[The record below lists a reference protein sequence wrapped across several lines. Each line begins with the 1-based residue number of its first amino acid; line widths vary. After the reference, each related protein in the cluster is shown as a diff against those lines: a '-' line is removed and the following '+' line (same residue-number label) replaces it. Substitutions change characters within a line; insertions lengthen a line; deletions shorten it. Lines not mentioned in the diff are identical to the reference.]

1 MKMKL
6 KNTPEQVELI
16 KAMGSKSPEISR
28 PATEAFAAF
37 IGPVVQRVLQQA
49 NTASYIYTDV
59 EYDED
64 DNPSYPLDLFY
75 EQNGKDPYVTIWSQ
89 QMAGGLPASQIAG
102 NAELK
107 ISTYKLDSAISFLKK
122 YARKSRL
129 DVVSK
134 GIERMANEILV
145 KQDRNAWAVALR
157 GLAEAKGKWGQGSAG
172 DNVINIGTPT
182 GGAPFGLSDLNA
194 MMTKMKRLNSSYPR
208 DGGTPQS
215 AYSKGITDL
224 FVSAEVVEDIR
235 AISYNPYS
243 SSAEQVGDGV
253 KDEMY
258 RSAGFGNLFGVNI
271 VDLYEFGATQKYNTL
286 YSTLADT
293 ADPSDISPAGPRITG
308 NQEILVGI
316 DRSVEA
322 FVRPVARNS
331 ETGGT
336 FTALPDD
343 QYAQR
348 QDKIGFY
355 GGLEEGRVMLD
366 ARAIVGLKKA
376 LT

>member
-1 MKMKL
+1 MKIKL

-37 IGPVVQRVLQQA
+37 IGPVVQQVLNQA

-75 EQNGKDPYVTIWSQ
+75 DQNGKDPYVTIWSQ
-89 QMAGGLPASQIAG
+89 QMAGGLPSSQIAG

-107 ISTYKLDSAISFLKK
+107 IATYKLDSAVSFLKK

-145 KQDRNAWAVALR
+145 KQDRNAWAVVLK
-157 GLAEAKGKWGQGSAG
+157 GLAEAKGKWGTGAAGSNVVNQG
-172 DNVINIGTPT
+172 TR
-182 GGAPFGLSDLNA
+182 GAFSLADLNA
-194 MMTKMKRLNSSYPR
+194 LMTKMKRLNASYAN
-208 DGGTPQS
+208 GTPAA

-235 AISYNPYS
+235 AISYNPYDTTS
-243 SSAEQVGDGV
+243 DQVGDGV

-271 VDLYEFGATQKYNTL
+271 VDLYELGSGQKYNTL
-286 YSTLADT
+286 YTAAGIGGTLA
-293 ADPSDISPAGPRITG
+293 AGQQIM
-308 NQEILVGI
+308 VGV

-331 ETGGT
+331 DTGGT

-348 QDKIGFY
+348 QDKVGFY
-355 GGLEEGRVMLD
+355 GGLEEGRVLLD
-366 ARAIVGLKKA
+366 ARAVVGLRKDIA
-376 LT
+376 

>member
-49 NTASYIYTDV
+49 NTASYIYTNV

-75 EQNGKDPYVTIWSQ
+75 EQDGKDPYVTIWSQ

-107 ISTYKLDSAISFLKK
+107 ISTYKLDTAISFLKK

-145 KQDRNAWAVALR
+145 KQDRNAWAVALK
-157 GLAEAKGKWGQGSAG
+157 GLADSKAT
-172 DNVINIGTPT
+172 NVVDVAE
-182 GGAPFGLSDLNA
+182 GAFGLSDINA
-194 MMTKMKRLNSSYPR
+194 LMTKMKRLNSSYPR
-208 DGGTPQS
+208 GGGTPQS
-215 AYSKGITDL
+215 AYSKGVTDL

-243 SSAEQVGDGV
+243 ATAEQVGDGV

-271 VDLYEFGATQKYNTL
+271 VDLYEFGATQKYNALYTSTICGGTL
-286 YSTLADT
+286 TGADGN
-293 ADPSDISPAGPRITG
+293 AGG
-308 NQEILVGI
+308 NAAGTQEIMVGI
-316 DRSVEA
+316 DRAAEA

-366 ARAIVGLKKA
+366 SRAIVGLRKA
-376 LT
+376 IT

>member
-89 QMAGGLPASQIAG
+89 HMAGGLPASQIAG

-107 ISTYKLDSAISFLKK
+107 ISTYKLDTAISFLKK

-145 KQDRNAWAVALR
+145 KQDRNAWAVALK
-157 GLAEAKGKWGQGSAG
+157 GLADSKATNVVDAG
-172 DNVINIGTPT
+172 T
-182 GGAPFGLSDLNA
+182 GAFGLSDVNA
-194 MMTKMKRLNSSYPR
+194 LMTKMKRLNTSYPR

-215 AYSKGITDL
+215 AYSKGVTDL
-224 FVSAEVVEDIR
+224 FVSAEIVEDIR

-243 SSAEQVGDGV
+243 EAAEQVGDGV

-271 VDLYEFGATQKYNTL
+271 VDMYELGSGQKYNALYTSTVCNGTL
-286 YSTLADT
+286 T
-293 ADPSDISPAGPRITG
+293 AGQQIA
-308 NQEILVGI
+308 VGV
-316 DRSVEA
+316 DRSAEA

-348 QDKIGFY
+348 QDKVGFY

-366 ARAIVGLKKA
+366 SRAIVGLRKDIQ
-376 LT
+376 